1 MTDGVHGGD
10 DRRTWRQPLRRHPT
24 RRLDS
29 GDGGINAPSEQSGHD
44 RASDPVRSKILYGGA
59 VGLVAVILVSVGL
72 AALFD
77 LSFWAALGIAAL
89 IGLGLAMLLA
99 VLVG

>member
-1 MTDGVHGGD
+1 MDGED
-10 DRRTWRQPLRRHPT
+10 QRPTRRHPT
-24 RRLDS
+24 ERMERDSDPIGMSDSVGRR
-29 GDGGINAPSEQSGHD
+29 E
-44 RASDPVRSKILYGGA
+44 RDPVRSKILYGGA
-59 VGLVAVILVSVGL
+59 VGLVATGVVAVGL

-77 LSFWAALGIAAL
+77 LSFWAALGITAL

>member
-1 MTDGVHGGD
+1 VTDGAHGED
-10 DRRTWRQPLRRHPT
+10 QRSTRRHPMRRHPT
-24 RRLDS
+24 ERVDHGSDANSPS
-29 GDGGINAPSEQSGHD
+29 GQAGNP
-44 RASDPVRSKILYGGA
+44 RAGDPVRSKILYGGA
-59 VGLVAVILVSVGL
+59 VGLAATILVAFGL

-99 VLVG
+99 VLVS

>member
-1 MTDGVHGGD
+1 MSYGVDGD
-10 DRRTWRQPLRRHPT
+10 DQRPTRRHPT
-24 RRLDS
+24 ERMDDTQGTTSPS
-29 GDGGINAPSEQSGHD
+29 GSSGRPD
-44 RASDPVRSKILYGGA
+44 RDPVRSKLIYGGA
-59 VGLVAVILVSVGL
+59 LGLVTAALVAFGL

-77 LSFWAALGIAAL
+77 VSFWAALGIAAL

>member
-1 MTDGVHGGD
+1 VSYGVDGD
-10 DRRTWRQPLRRHPT
+10 DQRPTRRHPT
-24 RRLDS
+24 DRTEHRAEPTNS
-29 GDGGINAPSEQSGHD
+29 GSSSG
-44 RASDPVRSKILYGGA
+44 RPAGDPVRSKLLYGGA
-59 VGLVAVILVSVGL
+59 VGLAAAVLVAVGL

-77 LSFWAALGIAAL
+77 VSFWAALGITAL

>member
-1 MTDGVHGGD
+1 MSYGAAGKD
-10 DRRTWRQPLRRHPT
+10 QPPT
-24 RRLDS
+24 RRHLTERMES
-29 GDGGINAPSEQSGHD
+29 GSDPTSPSGPVGGPGPGGGRRE
-44 RASDPVRSKILYGGA
+44 SDPVRSKILYGGA
-59 VGLVAVILVSVGL
+59 VGLVTVVLVAIGL

-77 LSFWAALGIAAL
+77 VSFWAALGITAL

>member
-1 MTDGVHGGD
+1 M
-10 DRRTWRQPLRRHPT
+10 
-24 RRLDS
+24 
-29 GDGGINAPSEQSGHD
+29 
-44 RASDPVRSKILYGGA
+44 RSKLLYGGA
-59 VGLVAVILVSVGL
+59 IGLVAAVLVAVGL

-77 LSFWAALGIAAL
+77 VPFWAALGIAAL

>member
-1 MTDGVHGGD
+1 M
-10 DRRTWRQPLRRHPT
+10 
-24 RRLDS
+24 
-29 GDGGINAPSEQSGHD
+29 
-44 RASDPVRSKILYGGA
+44 RSKFLYGGG
-59 VGLVAVILVSVGL
+59 VGLVATVLVAVGL

-77 LSFWAALGIAAL
+77 VPFWAALGIAAL

>member
-1 MTDGVHGGD
+1 MDDGQGATSPGGSRGRP
-10 DRRTWRQPLRRHPT
+10 DR
-24 RRLDS
+24 
-29 GDGGINAPSEQSGHD
+29 
-44 RASDPVRSKILYGGA
+44 DPVRSKLLYGGA
-59 VGLVAVILVSVGL
+59 LGLATAALVAVGL

-77 LSFWAALGIAAL
+77 ISFWAALGIAAL

>member
-1 MTDGVHGGD
+1 MDGED
-10 DRRTWRQPLRRHPT
+10 QRPTRRHPT
-24 RRLDS
+24 ERLQRDSELADVSATVGRR
-29 GDGGINAPSEQSGHD
+29 E
-44 RASDPVRSKILYGGA
+44 RDPVRSRLLYGGA
-59 VGLVAVILVSVGL
+59 VGLVATGVVAVGL

-77 LSFWAALGIAAL
+77 LSFWAALGITAL

>member
-1 MTDGVHGGD
+1 MSYGVDGD
-10 DRRTWRQPLRRHPT
+10 DERPTRRDPIRRHPT
-24 RRLDS
+24 ERVDSDGRSEHSSTRS
-29 GDGGINAPSEQSGHD
+29 GDT
-44 RASDPVRSKILYGGA
+44 RAGDPVRSKILYGGGIGLA
-59 VGLVAVILVSVGL
+59 AGILVAIGL

-77 LSFWAALGIAAL
+77 ISFWAALGITAL

>member
-1 MTDGVHGGD
+1 MERDSDPIGMSGSVG
-10 DRRTWRQPLRRHPT
+10 RRER
-24 RRLDS
+24 
-29 GDGGINAPSEQSGHD
+29 
-44 RASDPVRSKILYGGA
+44 DPVRSRLLYGGA
-59 VGLVAVILVSVGL
+59 VGLVATGVVAVGL

-77 LSFWAALGIAAL
+77 LSFWAALGITAL